1 MRLCFTPEAQSRLRS
16 IHRYIAE
23 DSPAHALALVER
35 LIQRAEAI
43 PDAPRAGRMVSE
55 YRQQNLREVLVRPYR
70 IIYRLQPDTIE
81 IITILH
87 YRQLL
92 PDDLA
97 PSQ

>member
-1 MRLCFTPEAQSRLRS
+1 
-16 IHRYIAE
+16 
-23 DSPAHALALVER
+23 
-35 LIQRAEAI
+35 
-43 PDAPRAGRMVSE
+43 MVPE